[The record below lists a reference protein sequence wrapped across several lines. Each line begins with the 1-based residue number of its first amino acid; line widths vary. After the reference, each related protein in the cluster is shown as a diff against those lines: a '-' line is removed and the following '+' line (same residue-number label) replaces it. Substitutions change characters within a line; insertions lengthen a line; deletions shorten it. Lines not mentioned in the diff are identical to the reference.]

1 MTNKAL
7 RILIADEQH
16 FHRMKVE
23 RLFNHLGYYR
33 VAPVQNLEEL
43 LTLVEYGCEPFDL
56 VVINASL
63 AAGSLDLRGFFLD
76 NRQVRHTLIFN
87 DQPAQSASMPLRVKQ
102 TIHVSP
108 VALPDLMCIQ
118 RLMSSVDPYATSPDG
133 AIPANGE
140 LNRGDRS
147 SELLFLTGGFHLL
160 AM

>member
-16 FHRMKVE
+16 FHQMKVE

-63 AAGSLDLRGFFLD
+63 AAGALDLRGFFLD

-87 DQPAQSASMPLRVKQ
+87 DQTAMPFCVKQ

-108 VALPDLMCIQ
+108 VALPDLTCIQ

-147 SELLFLTGGFHLL
+147 SELSFLTGCFHLL
-160 AM
+160 SM

>member
-1 MTNKAL
+1 LTNKAL

-33 VAPVQNLEEL
+33 VAPVQKIEEL
-43 LTLVEYGCEPFDL
+43 LTLVEYGCEPLDL

-76 NRQVRHTLIFN
+76 NCQVRHTLVFN
-87 DQPAQSASMPLRVKQ
+87 DQPARWVPMPFSVKQ

-108 VALPDLMCIQ
+108 VALPDLKCIQ
-118 RLMSSVDPYATSPDG
+118 GLMLSVDPSTSSPDG
-133 AIPANGE
+133 AIPANGG
-140 LNRGDRS
+140 LYRGDRS
-147 SELLFLTGGFHLL
+147 SELSFVTGGSHLL
-160 AM
+160 VM